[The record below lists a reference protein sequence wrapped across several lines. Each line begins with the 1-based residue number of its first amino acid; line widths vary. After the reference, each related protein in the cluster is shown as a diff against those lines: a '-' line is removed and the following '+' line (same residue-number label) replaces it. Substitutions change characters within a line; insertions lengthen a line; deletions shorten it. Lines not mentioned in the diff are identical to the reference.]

1 MTTRKN
7 WSKVVFEGRRGSII
21 SVGRNSGRS
30 RDRKTTRGIH
40 KRPLGHSNRCNVLT
54 YLRLLFSTPYTLFYL
69 ICVHF
74 FPHDLWHPFQFIIS
88 TQGNV
93 PRGNLTSLSLLK
105 VCHSSSYLTSLPVKL
120 LCTYSQAQENIGTL
134 VDTSFMNVLCV

>member
-21 SVGRNSGRS
+21 SVERNSGRS

-54 YLRLLFSTPYTLFYL
+54 CLRLLFSTLYTLFYL

-74 FPHDLWHPFQFIIS
+74 FPHDLWYPFQFIIS
-88 TQGNV
+88 THL
-93 PRGNLTSLSLLK
+93 PRGNLTSLSLLT
-105 VCHSSSYLTSLPVKL
+105 VFHSSSYLTSLPVKL
-120 LCTYSQAQENIGTL
+120 LCIYSQTQESIGTL